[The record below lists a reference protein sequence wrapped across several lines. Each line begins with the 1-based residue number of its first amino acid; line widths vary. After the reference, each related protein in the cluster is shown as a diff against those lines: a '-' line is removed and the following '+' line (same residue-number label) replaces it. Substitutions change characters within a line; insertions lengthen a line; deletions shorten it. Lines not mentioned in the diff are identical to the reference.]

1 MNAFFGVDGRFLDRR
16 GCGDELELDRRMKSA
31 LLFQELG
38 GVAPMDLG
46 SDLDDEEY
54 DEPANH

>member
-1 MNAFFGVDGRFLDRR
+1 MNAFYGVDGRFLDRR

-31 LLFQELG
+31 LLFQELNG
-38 GVAPMDLG
+38 AAAMSFAVDF
-46 SDLDDEEY
+46 DDEEA